1 MLDEFH
7 QLATA
12 SDNIAIYETEGLRTT
27 DLAFITVEAFLGEK
41 SIKKNQTQE
50 LICSLMGKTLGPA
63 DLKNEIILKNLIL
76 NIPDETR
83 DAIEETF
90 KGVFI
95 FVINVWNLSKYTS
108 EDSLLDMV
116 GVNLSFKTII

>member
-63 DLKNEIILKNLIL
+63 DLKNEIILQNLIL

>member
-41 SIKKNQTQE
+41 SFKKNQTQD

-95 FVINVWNLSKYTS
+95 FVINVWNLS
-108 EDSLLDMV
+108 E
-116 GVNLSFKTII
+116 